1 MAGEA
6 RAKARLAGW
15 LSRRFFLRF
24 HFSLI
29 LAASFAV
36 GLLATKGFLALGL
49 ETLHWRWPLALL
61 AAYLS
66 FLLCV
71 RLWLSYVGLGRYL
84 GDRDSQLELPDLNLS
99 GGGGSS
105 GGGSAIDVPLPTVD
119 GGGGQFGGGGASGDF
134 GLAATDGGGDGLLAS
149 PLKAVGEAAGGS
161 DGGCLVVLAILAL
174 LAVIFGIGIYLVWQ
188 APALLAEA
196 AFEAALAAGLVKP
209 LRRLDDPGW
218 LGGTLRATWVPFL
231 VIFACAMGIAGLAE
245 HYAPEAATLPQA
257 IRILLQ

>member
-1 MAGEA
+1 MTGEA
-6 RAKARLAGW
+6 GAKARLAGW
-15 LSRRFFLRF
+15 LSRRFFVRF

-29 LAASFAV
+29 LAASFTV
-36 GLLATKGFLALGL
+36 GLLTTKGFLALGL

-61 AAYLS
+61 AAYLA

-71 RLWLSYVGLGRYL
+71 RLWLSYIGLGRYL

-99 GGGGSS
+99 GGGSSS
-105 GGGSAIDVPLPTVD
+105 GSGGPVEVGLPKPD
-119 GGGGQFGGGGASGDF
+119 GGGQFGGGGASGDF
-134 GLAATDGGGDGLLAS
+134 GVAAADGGGDGILAS

-161 DGGCLVVLAILAL
+161 DEGCLVVLVILAL
-174 LAVIFGIGIYLVWQ
+174 LAVIFGVGVYLVWQ

-218 LGGTLRATWVPFL
+218 LGGTLRASWLPFL
-231 VIFACAMGIAGLAE
+231 VIFACAMAIALLAGR
-245 HYAPEAATLPQA
+245 YAPEAATLPEA